1 MSEKQIKET
10 EIIETSEEAV
20 EEVVEKQYT
29 FRRFSSTDMFPMFRI
44 IGKIGLKEFTAAIDK
59 DALNE
64 LVSKFMEGNKE
75 EKEEGEEFSFGDFA
89 VGGTSVI
96 LGIADVIF
104 SKLPHCENDIY
115 QILSQTSNLSF
126 DDVKKLDGAV
136 FLEMV
141 IDFIK
146 KDDFKD
152 FIKVVSKLFK

>member
-10 EIIETSEEAV
+10 EIIEATC
-20 EEVVEKQYT
+20 EEVAEKPYT

-64 LVSKFMEGNKE
+64 LVSKGMESS
-75 EKEEGEEFSFGDFA
+75 KEEGGEFSLGDFA

-104 SKLPHCENDIY
+104 SKLPYCENDIY

-126 DDVKKLDGAV
+126 DEVKKLDGAV

>member
-10 EIIETSEEAV
+10 EIIETSEEVV
-20 EEVVEKQYT
+20 EEVVEKPYT
-29 FRRFSSTDMFPMFRI
+29 FRRFSSTDIFPMFRI

-59 DALNE
+59 DVLNE
-64 LVSKFMEGNKE
+64 LITKYTEDIKE
-75 EKEEGEEFSFGDFA
+75 DGAQIQFGDFA
-89 VGGTSVI
+89 AGGASVI
-96 LGIADVIF
+96 LGVADVIF
-104 SKLPHCENDIY
+104 SKLPYCENDIY

-126 DDVKKLDGAV
+126 DEVKGLDGAV